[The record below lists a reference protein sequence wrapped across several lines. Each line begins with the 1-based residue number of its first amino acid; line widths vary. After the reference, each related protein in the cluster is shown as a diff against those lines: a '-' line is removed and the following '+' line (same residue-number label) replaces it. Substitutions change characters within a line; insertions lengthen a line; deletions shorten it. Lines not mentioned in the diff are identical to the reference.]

1 MTPYEQLGFAMPSAA
16 GIGQAVEA
24 MPAGERVISG
34 YFAGQMAG
42 MVYSG
47 WKARKTSAEHNAR
60 AISFQ
65 EELNQIR
72 NEFGNNKVQAEID
85 FLRECH
91 TLGMQNQ
98 REAALQSCIDRQKE
112 EEFRRFCEKSWN
124 AHFRPQINAVLE
136 EMKQP
141 STDNAG
147 VPRLKL
153 MIARTPLVADT
164 MDRKGTY
171 SDFCDEFKEE
181 YLLQYNLGM
190 DSIWMRGWEC
200 DSVSAMADTMNLHY
214 IMQGLP
220 TVIIYPI
227 KRGDNLSIETATWG
241 YQLGQSHMI
250 MDKTFRIPMS
260 RFEGNK
266 ERMSVLMIAA
276 AAYVDDC
283 YRLMLHHSP
292 ADSLYKIKGLLQED
306 ELVWEL
312 LTNKYRGLI
321 IQSQS
326 VADTMLIGQEEIKKL
341 ENTIES

>member
-1 MTPYEQLGFAMPSAA
+1 MTPYEQLGFTLPSAA

-42 MVYSG
+42 MVYAG
-47 WKARKTSAEHNAR
+47 WKSRRTAAEHNAR

-72 NEFGNNKVQAEID
+72 NEYGDRKMQAEIE
-85 FLRECH
+85 FLHECH
-91 TLGMQNQ
+91 DLGMKSQ
-98 REAALQSCIDRQKE
+98 REAALQSCRDRQQE

-124 AHFRPQINAVLE
+124 THFRPQINAVLE
-136 EMKQP
+136 EMLHP
-141 STDNAG
+141 STDNIG

-153 MIARTPLVADT
+153 MVARTPLTAKS
-164 MDRKGTY
+164 MDKKGAY
-171 SDFCDEFKEE
+171 ADFCDEFKEDF
-181 YLLQYNLGM
+181 LLHYNLGL

-200 DSVSAMADTMNLHY
+200 DCVSAMADTMNLHY

-220 TVIIYPI
+220 TVIIYPVQ
-227 KRGDNLSIETATWG
+227 RGDTLSIETATWG

-250 MDKTFRIPMS
+250 MDKTFRVQMS
-260 RFEGNK
+260 KIAENP
-266 ERMSVLMIAA
+266 ERMRTLMIAA
-276 AAYVDDC
+276 AAYIDDC

-306 ELVWEL
+306 ELVWNM
-312 LTNKYRGLI
+312 LTTKYRGLI
-321 IQSQS
+321 IQSQNNI
-326 VADTMLIGQEEIKKL
+326 DTMIIDEEEIKKL
-341 ENTIES
+341 DKTIES